1 MRVCSLLGADYVWLA
16 AESFSMA
23 DVLELHRSEREA
35 PRKKHPHLHIKCEN
49 ARFSARF
56 CTAQALFS
64 ALILRCRTALA
75 LRGEYGS
82 SVWCYALSSTELR
95 AMSGTARAR
104 ATGVFCMRYA
114 ISGTVRYYAAGMVLR
129 MCYALPGSDLGYAA
143 IRLVPVLDQRS
154 GRPDWYASVL
164 RAPYA
169 MSGTAIG
176 YARTRAA
183 PNAQYWHRLCVYA
196 LPGADVGD
204 AATRE
209 EIQRRFSQRSVAESA
224 GELTARRNQ
233 SQTPIISAQAVPET
247 RVFAFDFWG
256 GVRAYALLGT
266 CGSST
271 KYLRTIPSTDLGV

>member
-95 AMSGTARAR
+95 VCGGTSDKATALQQITGIGSYGSARR
-104 ATGVFCMRYA
+104 C
-114 ISGTVRYYAAGMVLR
+114 
-129 MCYALPGSDLGYAA
+129 
-143 IRLVPVLDQRS
+143 PVLPER
-154 GRPDWYASVL
+154 VL
-164 RAPYA
+164 
-169 MSGTAIG
+169 
-176 YARTRAA
+176 
-183 PNAQYWHRLCVYA
+183 LECFVC
-196 LPGADVGD
+196 
-204 AATRE
+204 ATR
-209 EIQRRFSQRSVAESA
+209 F
-224 GELTARRNQ
+224 
-233 SQTPIISAQAVPET
+233 P
-247 RVFAFDFWG
+247 
-256 GVRAYALLGT
+256 AL
-266 CGSST
+266 
-271 KYLRTIPSTDLGV
+271 